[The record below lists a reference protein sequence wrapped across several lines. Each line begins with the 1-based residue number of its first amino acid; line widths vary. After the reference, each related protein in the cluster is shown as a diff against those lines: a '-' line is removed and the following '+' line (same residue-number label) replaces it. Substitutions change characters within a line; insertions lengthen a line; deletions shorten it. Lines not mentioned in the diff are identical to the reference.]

1 VIKIGQELVRII
13 YKRIQK
19 LIHKIVKSLKVS
31 ITEASLRQSLKNLI
45 FIFTTHF
52 SSGYDPGEFEDIA
65 SD

>member
-1 VIKIGQELVRII
+1 MFKSINCGSEFAPII
-13 YKRIQK
+13 I
-19 LIHKIVKSLKVS
+19 
-31 ITEASLRQSLKNLI
+31 KNLI